1 VTGFSEQE
9 LLSRL
14 SLLKDSELIF
24 ERGIYPDCAYIFKHA
39 LTREVVYDSILARKK
54 QKLHKKI
61 GQAIEQVFKDNL
73 HEHYG
78 ALIEH
83 SIKSENYEKAA
94 EYCGLAG
101 KQVEKA
107 GSLSDAIAYGTR
119 QIFCLEKLPQTEQ
132 VEKSLIDTRTRLGL
146 YHAQMAHNHAAKAV
160 VDPIVELAIKRDYKR
175 RVSHIYYIIGQYKY
189 QVEED
194 YPNSIEYVQKALKIG
209 KELNDILMLVLN
221 NLWIGILYE
230 VNCEFDRSLEHLKK
244 AWEINVAANSLWGI
258 AAVKSHMV
266 HNYFYRGNI
275 ALAYE
280 TGQEALQIA
289 NESGDIYSRLHTSIY
304 HGYACYGKGYLEEAK
319 DHLKKGIDLAERI
332 NQPVLASVA
341 YDILAQTYYDMGEY
355 KKSHKQCERTI
366 STLQKNSLY
375 PSLINL
381 AKLAQA
387 KIKSRQ
393 EKNLDLALLPEVDHM
408 VVAKYNESRMR
419 RCMGE
424 ILLNFDDDHT
434 PEAEEWIRKA
444 IEEDKRN
451 GMMFYLGKDYA
462 LYAELLKRKGDL
474 PKAKENLSKA
484 IEKFKQCGADG
495 WVEKYEKE
503 LASV

>member
-1 VTGFSEQE
+1 
-9 LLSRL
+9 
-14 SLLKDSELIF
+14 
-24 ERGIYPDCAYIFKHA
+24 
-39 LTREVVYDSILARKK
+39 
-54 QKLHKKI
+54 
-61 GQAIEQVFKDNL
+61 
-73 HEHYG
+73 
-78 ALIEH
+78 
-83 SIKSENYEKAA
+83 
-94 EYCGLAG
+94 
-101 KQVEKA
+101 
-107 GSLSDAIAYGTR
+107 
-119 QIFCLEKLPQTEQ
+119 
-132 VEKSLIDTRTRLGL
+132 
-146 YHAQMAHNHAAKAV
+146 
-160 VDPIVELAIKRDYKR
+160 
-175 RVSHIYYIIGQYKY
+175 
-189 QVEED
+189 
-194 YPNSIEYVQKALKIG
+194 
-209 KELNDILMLVLN
+209 
-221 NLWIGILYE
+221 
-230 VNCEFDRSLEHLKK
+230 
-244 AWEINVAANSLWGI
+244 
-258 AAVKSHMV
+258 
-266 HNYFYRGNI
+266 
-275 ALAYE
+275 
-280 TGQEALQIA
+280 
-289 NESGDIYSRLHTSIY
+289 
-304 HGYACYGKGYLEEAK
+304 LEEAK